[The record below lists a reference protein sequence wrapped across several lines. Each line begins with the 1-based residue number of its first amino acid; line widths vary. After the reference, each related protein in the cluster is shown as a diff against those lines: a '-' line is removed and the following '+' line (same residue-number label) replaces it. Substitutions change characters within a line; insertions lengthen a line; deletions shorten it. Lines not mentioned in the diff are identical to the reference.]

1 LVAAGGPVV
10 GRIVTVAV
18 AVMLGLV
25 LSEWL
30 SGEVVALFC
39 GAAWV
44 VVGCSR

>member
-1 LVAAGGPVV
+1 VV
-10 GRIVTVAV
+10 GDIVTVAV

-30 SGEVVALFC
+30 GGETTALLA

>member
-1 LVAAGGPVV
+1 MI
-10 GRIVTVAV
+10 GRIVTIAV

-30 SGEVVALFC
+30 TGEVVALLA